1 MTNRLPVSVDCET
14 LPIEVAPHYPPPV
27 TGVAIKYPGRRA
39 VYYGIGGPSPSTST
53 WAECRDALVH
63 AYAHPGGIVGHNLK
77 FDLACIWREFDLPPP
92 PWQSIHDTLLLAFL
106 TDPSRRTLALKPLAA
121 GLLHEPPSERDAVVE
136 WLVEHQPVP
145 GVTLSRNPHG
155 SHFAGAWVSLAPHEL
170 VGAYCIGDVERTES
184 LFKLFMHSLDEGL
197 RRAYN
202 RERHLLRI
210 LLDMELRGV
219 AVDLPRLKA
228 ACESGAESLRRIDDW
243 IKRKLHAETIN
254 LDSGAELAA
263 ALVQGG
269 FADQGALG
277 RTLSGVL
284 RTDKSAIGAA
294 VTDKQLAAALR
305 YRGAWSTS
313 LRTFMGPWRDMAA
326 QSGGRIFASWNQVW
340 SDRGGTRTGRLSS
353 TWFMNMPKPFK
364 PLFGRGLVASPVRH
378 LAALPNCRSFIVPG
392 AGRCFIDRD
401 YSQQELRVLAHYE
414 RGSLLEQYRRDPWTD
429 FHTYAQEQLAA
440 VGLHYD
446 RKPVKITNLGLIY
459 GMGVGKLADAT
470 GLDEDHARELKQAIL
485 GLYPGLT
492 GLYDEMSRRAQVDEP
507 IRTWGGRVYHC
518 EPPRLV
524 NGRWQRYDYKLVN
537 VLIQGSAADCTK
549 DALCRLDDAGALS
562 SMELDLLVHDEV
574 AASVPVKLRV
584 DAMESLRAAM
594 ESVPFSVEMKSEGK
608 WSSSS
613 WGELQPYDHKGVRC
627 EA

>member
-1 MTNRLPVSVDCET
+1 MSDRIPVAVDCET
-14 LPIEVAPHYPPPV
+14 LPIEPAPHYPPPI

-39 VYYGIGGPSPSTST
+39 SYYGIGGSSPNTST
-53 WAECRDALVH
+53 WTECRDALVR

-77 FDLACIWREFDLPPP
+77 FDLACIWREFDLEPPR
-92 PWQSIHDTLLLAFL
+92 WQSIHDTLLLAFL
-106 TDPSRRTLALKPLAA
+106 TNPSRHTLALKPLAA
-121 GLLHEPPSERDAVVE
+121 ELLHEPPSERDAVVE

-155 SHFAGAWVSLAPHEL
+155 SHFAGAWVSLAPHGL
-170 VGAYCIGDVERTES
+170 VGAYCIGDVERTAA
-184 LFKLFMHSLDEGL
+184 LFKVFRNGLDAGL
-197 RRAYN
+197 RRAYD

-219 AVDLPRLKA
+219 PVDLPALNG
-228 ACESGAESLRRIDDW
+228 ACESGAESVSRIDRW
-243 IKRKLHAETIN
+243 IKRKLRVESIN
-254 LDSGAELAA
+254 LDSGAELAG
-263 ALVQGG
+263 ALVAGG
-269 FADQGALG
+269 FADRDSLG
-277 RTLSGVL
+277 RTSSGAL
-284 RTDKSAIGAA
+284 RTDKATIDVA
-294 VTDKQLAAALR
+294 VTDRRLAAALR

-313 LRTFMGPWRDMAA
+313 LRTFMEPWREMAA
-326 QSGGRIFASWNQVW
+326 QTGGRIFASWNQVW

-364 PLFGRGLVASPVRH
+364 PLFGRGLIASPVRH
-378 LAALPNCRSFIVPG
+378 LAPLPNCRGFIVPG

-414 RGSLLEQYRRDPWTD
+414 RGSLLEQYKTDPWTD
-429 FHTYAQEQLAA
+429 FHTYAQQQLAA

-459 GMGVGKLADAT
+459 GMGVSKLADAT

-485 GLYPGLT
+485 GLYPGLS
-492 GLYDEMSRRAQVDEP
+492 GLYDEMSRRAQVGEP
-507 IRTWGGRVYHC
+507 IRTWGGRIYHC
-518 EPPRLV
+518 EPPRLI

-549 DALCRLDDAGALS
+549 DALCRLDDSGALS
-562 SMELDLLVHDEV
+562 WVKLDLLVHDEIV
-574 AASVPVKLRV
+574 ASVPVERRA

-594 ESVPFSVEMKSEGK
+594 ESVPFDVVMKSEGK
-608 WSSSS
+608 WSPTS
-613 WGELQPYDHKGVRC
+613 WGALRLYDHQGVIC